1 MADDNQ
7 VQHYLIKRLIEDLLP
22 TWELVSFKEG
32 KSLLKDL
39 EIKTAGEQPHKILL
53 DLQMPHMDGF
63 EFLDHFQEHL
73 AQKFLETQIIILSSS
88 LRYDDR
94 TRAMAYPAVQSYLVK
109 PIDRDTFYHEITK

>member
-7 VQHYLIKRLIEDLLP
+7 IQHYLINRLMDDLLP
-22 TWELVSFKEG
+22 SWELVSFKEG
-32 KSLLKDL
+32 KSLLLDL
-39 EIKTAGEQPHKILL
+39 ESRTLSEQPSKILL

-63 EFLDHFQEHL
+63 EFLDHFQERL
-73 AQKFLETQIIILSSS
+73 AQQFKDTRIIILSSS

-109 PIDRDTFYHEITK
+109 PIDRETFYQEITK